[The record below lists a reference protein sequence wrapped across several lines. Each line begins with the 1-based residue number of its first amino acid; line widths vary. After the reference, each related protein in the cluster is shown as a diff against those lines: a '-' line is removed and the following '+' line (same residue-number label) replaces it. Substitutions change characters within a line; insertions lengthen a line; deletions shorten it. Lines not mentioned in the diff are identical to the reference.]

1 MTRRTYTERRLD
13 AALAEWVKEQ
23 THARPGVDDAAVL
36 ADLRLR
42 MDAKL
47 AATFKAAFPTITT
60 PN

>member
-1 MTRRTYTERRLD
+1 MTRRTHTERRLD

-23 THARPGVDDAAVL
+23 THAQPGVDDAAVL

-47 AATFKAAFPTITT
+47 AATFKAEFP
-60 PN
+60 PLMGPV